1 MERTRAHESLSMGVS
16 PRGAQM
22 LYRASQA
29 LAAVEGRDYT
39 TPDDVKRLVLPVFA
53 HRVAVNSR
61 LILAQRPVEAA
72 ERVLTEILTLVD
84 VPL

>member
-1 MERTRAHESLSMGVS
+1 MRKCCI
-16 PRGAQM
+16 AQ
-22 LYRASQA
+22 LRRWRRW
-29 LAAVEGRDYT
+29 RDGKYA
-39 TPDDVKRLVLPVFA
+39 TPDDVKRLVLSAFA

-72 ERVLTEILTLVD
+72 ERVLTEILTKVY